1 MILTRGNSPRCVTT
15 GSVSRNVNLG
25 GERVDAW
32 RAIHSLGAVHVTEKL
47 EGRAVGGDRHDLK
60 GSVLLSRRR
69 RRSCPCDA

>member
-32 RAIHSLGAVHVTEKL
+32 RAIHSLGAVHVTEKSWR
-47 EGRAVGGDRHDLK
+47 GVPSAATGTI
-60 GSVLLSRRR
+60 
-69 RRSCPCDA
+69 